1 MEIPNEIRPRT
12 KIMMNLANPSEAFK
26 MSRIPNDGV
35 GLAREE
41 FIINNYIGIHPL
53 ALLYY
58 EQQDEQ
64 VKQAIDKK
72 TIGYK
77 DKSQFFIEKL
87 AFGIGMVS
95 VCRAFSQYSLNDIL
109 YSWLQHSIRT
119 ILSFVYRTLRPTS
132 MVTS

>member
-1 MEIPNEIRPRT
+1 MNVPRFCIEMFGIEVGKVYRGKIDFVCERMEIPNEVRPRT

-58 EQQDEQ
+58 DQQDEQ
-64 VKQAIDKK
+64 VKRLIEKK

-77 DKSQFFIEKL
+77 DKAQFFVEKL
-87 AFGIGMVS
+87 AFGVAMVS
-95 VCRAFSQYSLNDIL
+95 VGIRLYSL
-109 YSWLQHSIRT
+109 
-119 ILSFVYRTLRPTS
+119 
-132 MVTS
+132 